1 MKLDKNIH
9 SGKRPLSVLDV
20 EQAAEFINQTCYLSD
35 DLVDFENLNTGDCVV
50 RKLQHVRDCVEYPFS
65 DLESKS
71 YRFCLPWKWVA
82 HEITVSDLRKA
93 LSIIENDGHGQLPIR
108 ICDVVG
114 AMHSASA
121 DISIEKQKIDD
132 VFINFC
138 CLKIAEIDKS

>member
-65 DLESKS
+65 DL
-71 YRFCLPWKWVA
+71 
-82 HEITVSDLRKA
+82 RKA

>member
-35 DLVDFENLNTGDCVV
+35 DLLDFEHLHAGDSVV
-50 RKLQHVRDCVEYPFS
+50 RKLEHIQDCSEHPFS
-65 DLESKS
+65 DGNGNR
-71 YRFCLPWKWVA
+71 YRFCLPWKWVV
-82 HEITVSDLRKA
+82 HEITVSDLRQA
-93 LSIIENDGHGQLPIR
+93 LSIIENDGHGRLPIR

-114 AMHSASA
+114 TMHSAAA
-121 DISIEKQKIDD
+121 DISIEKQKVDD